1 MIKVQIGDILESPMQ
16 SKVNTVNCIGIMGKG
31 IAREFKKLYPE
42 MFEDYEQRCKAHEVK
57 PGVPYLYEDL
67 FGDKIINFPTKDHW
81 KALSKI
87 EHIIQGL
94 DLFIEHYKEWGIES
108 VAFPPLGCGNGGLEW
123 AVVGP
128 IMYQKLSKL
137 DIDVEIYAPFSTNPE
152 HLKPEFLLKNNEVSP
167 IAKAPVTVYPPGWIA
182 VLEILYR
189 LEQMQYTNYVGRIVL
204 QKICYVVTMQGLT
217 TGFAFKQSSYGPFSS
232 QVYEMYK
239 AFGNANLISEQQI
252 GSLLWIRTGSEY
264 TSFRKKVLP
273 RIESQIDA
281 IEKTVDLFSRI
292 KSATQA
298 EEMATILYAYEDI
311 SSNSVN
317 DMTTEQ
323 EFFNYIIKWKKH
335 WDKPEKLQSIA
346 STIRNLAVLGWITLD
361 YSETLPVDEEESD
374 RSD

>member
-1 MIKVQIGDILESPMQ
+1 MIKVQIGNILESPMQ
-16 SKVNTVNCIGIMGKG
+16 AKVNTVNCAGIMGKG

-42 MFEDYEQRCKAHEVK
+42 MFEDYEQRCKAREVK

-94 DLFIEHYKEWGIES
+94 DLFVGHYKEWGIKS

-128 IMYQKLSKL
+128 LMYQKLSGL

-152 HLKPEFLLKNNEVSP
+152 HLKPEFLLRNNGASSR
-167 IAKAPVTVYPPGWIA
+167 AKAPVTVFPPGWIA
-182 VLEILYR
+182 ILEILYR
-189 LEQMQYTNYVGRIVL
+189 LEQMQYTNYVGRIVF
-204 QKICYVVTMQGLT
+204 QKICYAVTMQGLA
-217 TGFAFKQSSYGPFSS
+217 TGFEFKQSSYGPFSS
-232 QVYEMYK
+232 QVNEMYK

-264 TSFRKKVLP
+264 PSFRKKVLP
-273 RIESQIDA
+273 RIESQIIA
-281 IEKTVDLFSRI
+281 IERTVDLFSRI

-298 EEMATILYAYEDI
+298 EEMATILYAIDDLR
-311 SSNSVN
+311 SSSVN
-317 DMTTEQ
+317 EMTTEQ
-323 EFFNYIIKWKKH
+323 EFFDYIIRWKKH
-335 WDKPEKLQSIA
+335 WNKPEKLQSIA
-346 STIRNLAVLGWITLD
+346 STIRNLAVLGWINLG
-361 YSETLPVDEEESD
+361 YSDTLPVADSD
-374 RSD
+374 LG